1 MFQKEQS
8 GGKVGCAS
16 AAGKENAMVDN
27 AVNVGERA
35 AINVVEN
42 GVIGSILV
50 ISILALV
57 ALVFHVIRAASRE
70 RSMFHEGL
78 EVERERGINTLQDFN
93 EFMKLQNQM
102 VDKVVQ
108 ENRDTRNA
116 FQHALDKILSAIEE
130 RTK

>member
-1 MFQKEQS
+1 
-8 GGKVGCAS
+8 
-16 AAGKENAMVDN
+16 MVDN

-102 VDKVVQ
+102 VDKGVQ

>member
-1 MFQKEQS
+1 M
-8 GGKVGCAS
+8 
-16 AAGKENAMVDN
+16 
-27 AVNVGERA
+27 GERA
-35 AINVVEN
+35 AITLVEN

-78 EVERERGINTLQDFN
+78 EVERERGIKTLQDFN
-93 EFMKLQNQM
+93 EFMTLQNQM

>member
-16 AAGKENAMVDN
+16 AAGKENTMVDN